1 VVFIA
6 GSGILYGFIM
16 LRTRTLK
23 KQKRVLEEQ
32 VHSHTLEL
40 EQEKAKVEQINLELE
55 QRVAERTR
63 KLAIANEK
71 LLHAQKMEALGTL
84 AGGVAHDLNN
94 ILAGIVTYP
103 DFLLTELPEDS
114 PLISYVLAIQQ
125 SGEKAA
131 AIVNDLLSLAKR
143 RAKTM
148 KVVNL
153 NRVIADFTQSPEL
166 EKIMTKNPDVKMETH
181 LKKELPN
188 IMGSPVHLSKALMN
202 LLSNAVEAMPR
213 GGMID
218 ITTKNQYV
226 DPQRNTDESRE
237 VKAGEYVMVIV
248 SDTGVGMSEQEV
260 KRIFEPFYSKKNGG
274 GTGLG
279 LAVVWG
285 TVQDHKGFITV
296 HSRQDQGTR
305 FILHFPITHQKL
317 VEDKPTTA
325 INQLMGNGESILV
338 VDDIK
343 QQREVASLILTKLG
357 YVVNTAAGGE
367 EAIEYL
373 KEHPVD
379 LLMLDMIMEQGI
391 SGLETYKRALRMYPD
406 QKAILV
412 SGYSETAEVKE
423 ALRLGAG
430 CYVRKPYGIEK
441 IGKAVKEELDKQ

>member
-1 VVFIA
+1 
-6 GSGILYGFIM
+6 
-16 LRTRTLK
+16 
-23 KQKRVLEEQ
+23 
-32 VHSHTLEL
+32 
-40 EQEKAKVEQINLELE
+40 
-55 QRVAERTR
+55 
-63 KLAIANEK
+63 
-71 LLHAQKMEALGTL
+71 
-84 AGGVAHDLNN
+84 
-94 ILAGIVTYP
+94 
-103 DFLLTELPEDS
+103 
-114 PLISYVLAIQQ
+114 
-125 SGEKAA
+125 
-131 AIVNDLLSLAKR
+131 
-143 RAKTM
+143 
-148 KVVNL
+148 
-153 NRVIADFTQSPEL
+153 
-166 EKIMTKNPDVKMETH
+166 
-181 LKKELPN
+181 
-188 IMGSPVHLSKALMN
+188 
-202 LLSNAVEAMPR
+202 
-213 GGMID
+213 
-218 ITTKNQYV
+218 
-226 DPQRNTDESRE
+226 
-237 VKAGEYVMVIV
+237 
-248 SDTGVGMSEQEV
+248 MSEQEV